1 MKFSSHQ
8 RFLSNL
14 ITKNCPTKRVSF
26 SKKLRFIRQH
36 LWHAE
41 SVNSSKRAQVGFW
54 QNVSWMKVFNGLR
67 WNMLVLTRRVD
78 ESIRIGDDIRITVV
92 KIKGTQQICVGVDAP
107 RDVPV
112 LREELLVERSD
123 VSDEVESSNS

>member
-1 MKFSSHQ
+1 M
-8 RFLSNL
+8 
-14 ITKNCPTKRVSF
+14 
-26 SKKLRFIRQH
+26 
-36 LWHAE
+36 WH
-41 SVNSSKRAQVGFW
+41 
-54 QNVSWMKVFNGLR
+54 NVSRMRIFNGLR

-112 LREELLVERSD
+112 LREELLMGSAE
-123 VSDEVESSNS
+123 VSDDAESSNS

>member
-1 MKFSSHQ
+1 MKD
-8 RFLSNL
+8 
-14 ITKNCPTKRVSF
+14 
-26 SKKLRFIRQH
+26 
-36 LWHAE
+36 
-41 SVNSSKRAQVGFW
+41 
-54 QNVSWMKVFNGLR
+54 FNGLR

-112 LREELLVERSD
+112 LREELLVER
-123 VSDEVESSNS
+123 VEVIDEPESSNS